1 MHKKDLR
8 KRKFLEQTEEVKGS
22 LHVPS
27 PSIDSDRKEVHPSPD
42 DRKIEKAASLEAGRL
57 DGSR

>member
-42 DRKIEKAASLEAGRL
+42 DRKIEKAASLEA
-57 DGSR
+57 D